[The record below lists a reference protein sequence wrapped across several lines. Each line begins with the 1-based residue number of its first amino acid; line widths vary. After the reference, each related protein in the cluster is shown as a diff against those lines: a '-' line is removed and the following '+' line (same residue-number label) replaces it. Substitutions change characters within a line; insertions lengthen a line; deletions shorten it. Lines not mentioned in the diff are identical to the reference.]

1 MESNYRI
8 RFTLS
13 DEDKKFLEA
22 YQHEKGLR
30 YFSDALSVLISDHK
44 KLNQQLER
52 TQSESQL
59 CIELSR
65 SAARDAHLCLMLL
78 RYSLQDKKEDKA
90 NV

>member
-1 MESNYRI
+1 MKSNSKI

-13 DEDKKFLEA
+13 DEDKEFIEA

-52 TQSESQL
+52 TQSASQQCL
-59 CIELSR
+59 ELSR
-65 SAARDAHLCLMLL
+65 SAARDAHLCLCLTQKISVGFTL
-78 RYSLQDKKEDKA
+78 NKRRR
-90 NV
+90 